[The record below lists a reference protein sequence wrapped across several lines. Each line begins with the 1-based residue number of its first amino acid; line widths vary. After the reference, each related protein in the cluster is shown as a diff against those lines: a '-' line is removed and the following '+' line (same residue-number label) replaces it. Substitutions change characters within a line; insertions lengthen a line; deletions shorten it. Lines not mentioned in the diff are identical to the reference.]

1 MSLMQTQSSKKFWSF
16 KDTKTHK
23 RLNEKYLSKDTIR
36 FFVFD
41 KSFLLQIK
49 CKEDENK
56 SQYVIPYK
64 FMSNRWPQGF
74 YTGLSDDG
82 IIYFTDRDIIRVIG

>member
-16 KDTKTHK
+16 KDTKKHK

-64 FMSNRWPQGF
+64 FMSNQWPQGF

>member
-1 MSLMQTQSSKKFWSF
+1 MQTQSSKKFWSF

-23 RLNEKYLSKDTIR
+23 RLDEKYLSKDTIR

-64 FMSNRWPQGF
+64 FMSNVWPQGF
-74 YTGLSDDG
+74 YTGLSSDG
-82 IIYFTDRDIIRVIG
+82 IIHFTDRDIIRVIG

>member
-1 MSLMQTQSSKKFWSF
+1 MSLMQTQSNKKFWTF

-23 RLNEKYLSKDTIR
+23 KLDERYLTKNTIR
-36 FFVFD
+36 FFIFD

-49 CKEDENK
+49 SKEDKNK

-64 FMSNRWPQGF
+64 FMSNMWPNGF
-74 YTGLSDDG
+74 YTGLSDTG
-82 IIYFTDRDIIRVIG
+82 TVNFTERDIIRVIG

>member
-1 MSLMQTQSSKKFWSF
+1 M
-16 KDTKTHK
+16 HK
-23 RLNEKYLSKDTIR
+23 RLDEKYLSKDTIR

-49 CKEDENK
+49 CKEDESK

-64 FMSNRWPQGF
+64 FMSNVWPQGF

-82 IIYFTDRDIIRVIG
+82 IIHFTDRDIIRVIG

>member
-1 MSLMQTQSSKKFWSF
+1 MQTQSSKKFWSF

-23 RLNEKYLSKDTIR
+23 KLDERYLTKNTIR
-36 FFVFD
+36 FFIFD

-49 CKEDENK
+49 CKEDKNK

-64 FMSNRWPQGF
+64 FMSNMWPNGF
-74 YTGLSDDG
+74 YTGLSDNG
-82 IIYFTDRDIIRVIG
+82 TVNFTDRDIIRVIG

>member
-1 MSLMQTQSSKKFWSF
+1 MQTQSNKKFWSF

-23 RLNEKYLSKDTIR
+23 RLSEKYLRKNTIR

-49 CKEDENK
+49 CKEDETQ

-64 FMSNRWPQGF
+64 FMSNVWPLGF
-74 YTGLSDDG
+74 YTGLSDNG
-82 IIYFTDRDIIRVIG
+82 IVHFTDRDIIRVIG